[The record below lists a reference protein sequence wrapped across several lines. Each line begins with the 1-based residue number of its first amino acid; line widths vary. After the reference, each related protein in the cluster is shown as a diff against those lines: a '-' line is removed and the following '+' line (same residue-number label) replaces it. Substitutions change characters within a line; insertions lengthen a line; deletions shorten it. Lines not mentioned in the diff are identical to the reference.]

1 LLLRRGVW
9 VDSEILN
16 LVLGG
21 TPESTTVSL
30 PLGGH
35 IIVGD
40 EAILLLLVL
49 ARGIQVNDERHRRRV
64 VKRGWG
70 FDLEI
75 GTRKYI

>member
-1 LLLRRGVW
+1 M
-9 VDSEILN
+9 
-16 LVLGG
+16 
-21 TPESTTVSL
+21 VSL

-35 IIVGD
+35 IIVSD
-40 EAILLLLVL
+40 EATLLLLVL
-49 ARGIQVNDERHRRRV
+49 ARGVQVDDERHRRRV